1 MPGRRRSVRG
11 SSLLLIGLP
20 LLSISGSDTT
30 NRDRKAMN
38 LPKTKYARSGD
49 VRIAYQIT
57 GEGAFDVIWAPGTMS
72 HLDLDWEIP
81 QRALFFERFSKF
93 CRLIRFDKRGTG
105 LSDRPVHMAT
115 LEERTD
121 DIRAVMDDVGLK
133 SANILGVSEGG
144 SMACLFAAT
153 YPERVESLLIWG
165 AQARWVTTDDHPWG
179 QTPQEHEEMLAMV
192 QDDWPSIAYIVG
204 PGAGMGPDAPPEAV
218 QATARYMRA
227 AASPSAVYAYEVMNG
242 QIDTRPILPTIQA
255 RTLVMN
261 RTGDLCARIDA
272 ARDMASRIPGAKF
285 IEYPGNSHSPMLD
298 DMDIVLSDI
307 HEFITGER
315 PIDSFDRVLA
325 TVLFFDVA
333 SSTERAAA
341 MGDTVWRNVLNS
353 YYAVVRKEL
362 ARYRGKE
369 TNTTGDGFLATFDG
383 PARAVRCALAVVL
396 AVRQLG
402 IEVRAGV
409 HTGECELMGDN
420 IGGIAVHAGARIMA
434 TAEPGSVVVSRTVKD
449 LVAGSGIN
457 FRDLGLHELKGVPG
471 EWRLF
476 SAS

>member
-1 MPGRRRSVRG
+1 MWIPKLG
-11 SSLLLIGLP
+11 SP
-20 LLSISGSDTT
+20 LLSILGSDTT

-38 LPKTKYARSGD
+38 LPKTKYARSGE

-57 GEGAFDVIWAPGTMS
+57 GDGPFDVVWAPGTMS

-121 DIRAVMDDVGLK
+121 DIRAVMDDVGIK
-133 SANILGVSEGG
+133 SANVFGVSEGG

-153 YPERVESLLIWG
+153 YPQRVDSLLIWG
-165 AQARWVTTDDHPWG
+165 AQARWIATEDHPWA
-179 QTPQEHEEMLAMV
+179 QTPEEHKAMLAMV
-192 QDDWPSIAYIVG
+192 QDDWPSIDYIVG
-204 PGAGMGPDAPPEAV
+204 PGAGMGKDAPPAAVEAV
-218 QATARYMRA
+218 ARYMRA

-242 QIDTRPILPTIQA
+242 QIDTRPILPSIQA

-261 RTGDLCARIDA
+261 RTGDPCARVEA

-285 IEYPGNSHSPMLD
+285 KEYPGNSHSMMLD
-298 DMDIVLSDI
+298 DMETILSDI

-315 PIDSFDRVLA
+315 PIETFDRVLA
-325 TVLFFDVA
+325 TVLFLDIA

-341 MGDTVWRNVLNS
+341 LGDNAWRNILNS
-353 YYAVVRKEL
+353 YYTVVRKEL
-362 ARYRGKE
+362 ARFHGKE

-383 PARAVRCALAVVL
+383 PARAVRCALAITL

-402 IEVRAGV
+402 LEVRAGV

-420 IGGIAVHAGARIMA
+420 IGGIAVHTGARIMA
-434 TAEPGSVVVSRTVKD
+434 QARPGEVVVSRTVKD
-449 LVAGSGIN
+449 LVAGSGID
-457 FRDLGLHELKGVPG
+457 FEDLGLHELKGIPG
-471 EWRLF
+471 QSRLF
-476 SAS
+476 SAR

>member
-1 MPGRRRSVRG
+1 M
-11 SSLLLIGLP
+11 LP
-20 LLSISGSDTT
+20 
-30 NRDRKAMN
+30 R
-38 LPKTKYARSGD
+38 TKYARSGD

-57 GEGAFDVIWAPGTMS
+57 GDGPFDVVWAPGTMS
-72 HLDLDWEIP
+72 HLDMDWELP

-105 LSDRPVHMAT
+105 LSDRPITMAT
-115 LEERTD
+115 LEELAD
-121 DIRAVMDDVGLK
+121 DIRVMDDVGIK
-133 SANILGVSEGG
+133 SANIFGVSEGG

-153 YPERVESLLIWG
+153 YPDRVDSLLIWG
-165 AQARWVTTDDHPWG
+165 AHARWVACEDHPWA
-179 QTPQEHEEMLAMV
+179 QTPEEHNAMFAMV
-192 QDDWPSIAYIVG
+192 QDDWPSIEYITG
-204 PGAGMGPDAPPEAV
+204 PGAGMGRDAPPAAVEAV
-218 QATARYMRA
+218 ARYMRA
-227 AASPSAVYAYEVMNG
+227 AASPSSVYAYEVMNG
-242 QIDTRPILPTIQA
+242 QIDTRPILPSIQA

-261 RTGDLCARIDA
+261 RTGDPCARVQA
-272 ARDMASRIPGAKF
+272 ARDMALRIPGAKF
-285 IEYPGNSHSPMLD
+285 IEYPGNSHTIMLD
-298 DMDIVLSDI
+298 DMETVLSDI

-325 TVLFFDVA
+325 TVLFLDIA

-341 MGDTVWRNVLNS
+341 LGDTAWRNVLNS

-383 PARAVRCALAVVL
+383 PARAVRCALAITL

-420 IGGIAVHAGARIMA
+420 IGGIAVHAGARMMA
-434 TAEPGSVVVSRTVKD
+434 KAEPGRVVVSRTVKD
-449 LVAGSGIN
+449 LVVGSGID
-457 FRDLGLHELKGVPG
+457 FQDAGTHELKGLPG
-471 EWRLF
+471 EWPLF
-476 SAS
+476 LARS

>member
-1 MPGRRRSVRG
+1 
-11 SSLLLIGLP
+11 
-20 LLSISGSDTT
+20 
-30 NRDRKAMN
+30 MN

-165 AQARWVTTDDHPWG
+165 AQARWVATDDHPWA

-192 QDDWPSIAYIVG
+192 QNDWPSIPYIVG

-218 QATARYMRA
+218 EAVARYMRA

-285 IEYPGNSHSPMLD
+285 IEYPGNSHSAMLD
-298 DMDIVLSDI
+298 DMDVVLSDM

-325 TVLFFDVA
+325 TVLFFDIA

-341 MGDTVWRNVLNS
+341 MGDTAWRNVLNS

-383 PARAVRCALAVVL
+383 PARAVRCAIAVVL

-434 TAEPGSVVVSRTVKD
+434 KAGPGTVVVSRTVKD
-449 LVAGSGIN
+449 LVAGSRIN
-457 FRDLGLHELKGVPG
+457 FQDLGSHELKGIPG